1 MNVKQMFSVWRRRWV
16 LTTALLLLA
25 LAGTA
30 AATQVLPKQYQAQS
44 MVTLLPSTN
53 FSKTNGDN
61 PYLSFDGSL
70 PVTAQLISFQL
81 MDPRT
86 VQMLSNEGYSATFT
100 NALAVNSTGPVLQT
114 VVIGSNKALVEHTLT
129 GVTNQIGTEL
139 ASLQSGIPNPNNK
152 ITVETLSF
160 DPKPTLQV
168 SKTARPIVVVL
179 FLGLVLALAIP
190 LAVDGQLNRSRK
202 LAKSR
207 KPSRRAVRPAAPS
220 VPGPRTPA
228 PSAQPAQPARPES
241 ATKPAAPSAAA
252 PEWASKPAEPEWASK
267 PAEPEWASKPAE
279 PDWASKPAE
288 ADWASKL
295 AEQEWASKP
304 AGQDWLPTTPT
315 ARPEPAAQPDWPAAP
330 VSQPARTEWPAAPVP
345 PPSRPEWVG
354 KPSTPQAA
362 GNGADKSWPAKPAA
376 SLSESDRDEPAKPA
390 GSLSGSDRD
399 EPAKPA
405 GSLSGS
411 DREEPAKPAGSLF
424 EPDEPAKPPSSR
436 FQQDEPAKPASSRFQ
451 RDEEEPA
458 KPASSRFRRDEE
470 PARPASSR
478 FHKDDKE
485 LAKPASSRF
494 GKDDEEPAKP
504 MPWDEDRANDASP
517 AGDGGKDS
525 DGQNGSGKDHGDR
538 ETVTV
543 PAGHASADDLDDGPA
558 TQPQERVT

>member
-1 MNVKQMFSVWRRRWV
+1 MNLKQMSSIWRRRWV
-16 LTTALLLLA
+16 LTTALVLLA
-25 LAGTA
+25 LLGTA
-30 AATQVLPKQYQAQS
+30 AATQVLPRKYQAQS

-53 FSKTNGDN
+53 FSKTNGNN

-100 NALAVNSTGPVLQT
+100 NAPAVNSTGPVLQT
-114 VVIGSNKALVEHTLT
+114 VVVGSNKALVEHTLT

-160 DPKPTLQV
+160 DPTPTLQV

-179 FLGLVLALAIP
+179 FFGLVLALAIP
-190 LAVDGQLNRSRK
+190 LAVDGQLSRSQK

-207 KPSRRAVRPAAPS
+207 KPAKRAVRATTPN

-228 PSAQPAQPARPES
+228 PPAQPAQPEPA
-241 ATKPAAPSAAA
+241 AKPATAAATA
-252 PEWASKPAEPEWASK
+252 PEWASKPAGQEWASKPAGQEWASK
-267 PAEPEWASKPAE
+267 PAEP
-279 PDWASKPAE
+279 
-288 ADWASKL
+288 DWASKL

-304 AGQDWLPTTPT
+304 AGQEWLPTTPPT
-315 ARPEPAAQPDWPAAP
+315 VRPEAAAKPDWPAAP
-330 VSQPARTEWPAAPVP
+330 VPPPARTEWPAAPVP

-354 KPSTPQAA
+354 KPSAPQAERN
-362 GNGADKSWPAKPAA
+362 GVDTQNGAGTPAGTEWPAKPAA
-376 SLSESDRDEPAKPA
+376 SLFGSDPDQPAKPA
-390 GSLSGSDRD
+390 ASLF
-399 EPAKPA
+399 
-405 GSLSGS
+405 GS

-424 EPDEPAKPPSSR
+424 DRDEPAKPASPR
-436 FQQDEPAKPASSRFQ
+436 FQPDEPAKPASSRFR
-451 RDEEEPA
+451 RDEEPA

-470 PARPASSR
+470 PAKPASSRSHKDDEEPAKPASSR
-478 FHKDDKE
+478 FHKDE
-485 LAKPASSRF
+485 ESAKPA
-494 GKDDEEPAKP
+494 AP
-504 MPWDEDRANDASP
+504 MPWDEDRAKDASP
-517 AGDGGKDS
+517 TGGGGKDS
-525 DGQNGSGKDHGDR
+525 GGQNGSGKDHHDR

-543 PAGHASADDLDDGPA
+543 PAGHTSAEDLDDGPA

>member
-30 AATQVLPKQYQAQS
+30 AATQVLPRQYQAQS

-190 LAVDGQLNRSRK
+190 LAVDGQRSRSQK

-207 KPSRRAVRPAAPS
+207 KPARRAVRSAAPS

-228 PSAQPAQPARPES
+228 PPAQSARPE
-241 ATKPAAPSAAA
+241 PAARPATPSAAA
-252 PEWASKPAEPEWASK
+252 
-267 PAEPEWASKPAE
+267 PEWASKPAE

-288 ADWASKL
+288 EDWASKL
-295 AEQEWASKP
+295 

-315 ARPEPAAQPDWPAAP
+315 ARPEPAAKPDWPAAP
-330 VSQPARTEWPAAPVP
+330 VPQPARTEWPSAPVP
-345 PPSRPEWVG
+345 RPSRPEWVG

-376 SLSESDRDEPAKPA
+376 SLSGSDRDEPAKPA

-399 EPAKPA
+399 
-405 GSLSGS
+405 
-411 DREEPAKPAGSLF
+411 EPAKPAGSLF

-478 FHKDDKE
+478 FHKDDEE

-494 GKDDEEPAKP
+494 
-504 MPWDEDRANDASP
+504 
-517 AGDGGKDS
+517 
-525 DGQNGSGKDHGDR
+525 
-538 ETVTV
+538 
-543 PAGHASADDLDDGPA
+543 
-558 TQPQERVT
+558 